1 MDDVLKIQKYRL
13 LPFTNLY
20 FLLESTM
27 TWQSTLFDS
36 IMPDDAITLKPP
48 NTFWLIDAGLFGNFF
63 DDPLLFYN

>member
-27 TWQSTLFDS
+27 TWQSTVFDS

-48 NTFWLIDAGLFGNFF
+48 ITF
-63 DDPLLFYN
+63 